1 MATAPAPDRPALSRS
16 SPVVS
21 ARLTPADRARLA
33 DRLDADGMPVGVF
46 VRGLIL
52 DALDT
57 TDGDLGDG
65 PHLAMK

>member
-1 MATAPAPDRPALSRS
+1 MAAAPAPDRPALTRS

-33 DRLDADGMPVGVF
+33 DRLDADGTPVAVF

-52 DALDT
+52 DALDVDRALDCGT
-57 TDGDLGDG
+57 IS
-65 PHLAMK
+65 AME